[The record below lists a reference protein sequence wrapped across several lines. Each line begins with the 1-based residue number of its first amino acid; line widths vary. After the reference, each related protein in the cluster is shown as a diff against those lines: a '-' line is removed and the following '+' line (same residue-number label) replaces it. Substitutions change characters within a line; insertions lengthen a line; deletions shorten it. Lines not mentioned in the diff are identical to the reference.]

1 MKQIRATV
9 VEKAA
14 VTDQGT
20 VKMPPGQ
27 TKPKPSKSGGGGG
40 APVKRVSVQDMISKI
55 REQFQITEEE
65 ALHIR
70 EVSEEKIAD
79 ESVQQTVAAH
89 SADLSFLNTVFRDQ
103 VNGGIQDA
111 YALRQLYEQLADPKY
126 TDKTGIF
133 DIMALTVIQK
143 GLELAE
149 AS

>member
-1 MKQIRATV
+1 
-9 VEKAA
+9 
-14 VTDQGT
+14 
-20 VKMPPGQ
+20 
-27 TKPKPSKSGGGGG
+27 
-40 APVKRVSVQDMISKI
+40 MITKI
-55 REQFQITEEE
+55 REQFDISDEE

-70 EVSEEKIAD
+70 GVSEEKIAD

-89 SADLSFLNTVFRDQ
+89 RADQGFLNTVYRDQ
-103 VNGGIQDA
+103 VNGDIQDA
-111 YALRQLYEQLADPKY
+111 YALRLLYEQLGDPKY